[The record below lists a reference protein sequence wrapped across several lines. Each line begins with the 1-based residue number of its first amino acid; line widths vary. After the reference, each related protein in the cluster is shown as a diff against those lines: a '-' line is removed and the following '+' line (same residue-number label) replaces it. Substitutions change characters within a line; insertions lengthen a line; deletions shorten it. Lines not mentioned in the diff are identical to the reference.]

1 MNDRRDRE
9 VMALVDSSALSA
21 LMSRGLERLDAAWT
35 HSTTRRVWLA
45 LGQTVAERRGTAA
58 TVATAAVVAL
68 LMQWMSPVA
77 EPGLWMVPAAA
88 LLWAAATL
96 VRTARSQ

>member
-21 LMSRGLERLDAAWT
+21 LVARGLERLDVAWM
-35 HSTTRRVWLA
+35 HSTSRRMALA
-45 LGQTVAERRGTAA
+45 LGQTLADRRGVAA

-68 LMQWMSPVA
+68 SMQWISPVA